1 MAVEF
6 KLRRSDGIFASPFP
20 RGRFV
25 PGTVRLVHVSDF
37 RHQRVVGVGVCEH
50 GADRKEHLGDR
61 ESRTPLVSEDVKT
74 DAAVGVDVGVV
85 NPGGEVDLRR
95 LEWVVGGEVDVQEE
109 NTS

>member
-1 MAVEF
+1 MEQIE
-6 KLRRSDGIFASPFP
+6 RSTGS
-20 RGRFV
+20 
-25 PGTVRLVHVSDF
+25 RLVYASIALYARGKHT
-37 RHQRVVGVGVCEH
+37 
-50 GADRKEHLGDR
+50 LGDR

-85 NPGGEVDLRR
+85 NPGGEVDLRG